1 MTESA
6 KQACRVIQEKR
17 KLFVPKLGMI
27 LGSGLGDFVKQLENI
42 TEFDFRDLPGFPV
55 CHVAGHKGKLILGAY
70 QGVPIVCLQGR
81 GHFYE
86 GSTANK
92 ILTYVRTLKLLGCE
106 TVVITGA
113 AGALHLEIKPG
124 QLVLLKDHINFQG
137 LNPLAGA
144 DSPDFGPRFFDMSE
158 AYNKNLR
165 QKMQHIALD
174 LSISLM
180 EGIYFAVLGPNFET
194 PAEIRAFRTLGGD
207 VIGMSVVPEVLA
219 ARHCGL
225 QVLGLVVV
233 TNLAAGLVQSTL
245 SHEETLAV
253 AGESADM
260 MKLLHTFVAQS

>member
-1 MTESA
+1 MTEFA
-6 KQACRVIQEKR
+6 KQACRIIQGKR
-17 KLFVPKLGMI
+17 PSFVPKLGII
-27 LGSGLGDFVKQLENI
+27 LGSGLGNFVEQLENI
-42 TEFDFRDLPGFPV
+42 TEFDFRDLPGFPI
-55 CHVAGHKGKLILGAY
+55 CHVAGHKGKLILGTY

-86 GSTANK
+86 GATADK

-113 AGALHLEIKPG
+113 AGALHLEIEPG

-137 LNPLAGA
+137 INPLAGVN
-144 DSPDFGPRFFDMSE
+144 DPDFGLRFFDMSE

-165 QKMQHIALD
+165 QKIQRLALD

-233 TNLAAGLVQSTL
+233 TNLAAGLVQEKL

-253 AGESADM
+253 ASESTDM
-260 MKLLHTFVAQS
+260 MKLLNAFVVQC